1 MSYSV
6 NDYSNAPQILK
17 DFLFY
22 LLTIKGRSKL
32 TVDNYY
38 TDLRTFFRYM
48 KYYRKK
54 VPANCPIDQIDIS
67 DIDLDFIASITLS
80 DVYEFLHYIYDDRQN
95 NARTRARK
103 MSSLRGFFKYLC
115 NTTGKLKENPITNL
129 EMPSIPKSL
138 PKHLTLE
145 QCIDLLQAV
154 DSSDPNYARDYCIL
168 TLFLNCGMR
177 LSELTGLNLSSFAN
191 NTVTVVG
198 KGNKERVLYLNSACE
213 SALADYLSVRS
224 QIPKIIDQNA
234 LFINRSGKRL
244 GQRRVEQIVT
254 SLLDK
259 AGLSNLGF
267 SAHKLRHTAATM
279 MYQYG
284 KVDVRIL
291 QDILGHENLS
301 TTQIYTHVS
310 NEQKEQ
316 AISQNPLAKIKKHG
330 KS

>member
-1 MSYSV
+1 MIFILSKEGYDLSYSV

-154 DSSDPNYARDYCIL
+154 DSSDPN
-168 TLFLNCGMR
+168 
-177 LSELTGLNLSSFAN
+177 
-191 NTVTVVG
+191 
-198 KGNKERVLYLNSACE
+198 
-213 SALADYLSVRS
+213 
-224 QIPKIIDQNA
+224 
-234 LFINRSGKRL
+234 
-244 GQRRVEQIVT
+244 
-254 SLLDK
+254 
-259 AGLSNLGF
+259 
-267 SAHKLRHTAATM
+267 
-279 MYQYG
+279 
-284 KVDVRIL
+284 
-291 QDILGHENLS
+291 
-301 TTQIYTHVS
+301 
-310 NEQKEQ
+310 
-316 AISQNPLAKIKKHG
+316 
-330 KS
+330 